1 MLLNANEIS
10 VLEATSTKAR
20 SAAEESLPKRAVDVF
35 LSVLGLVALL
45 PVMIV
50 LALLVKL
57 SSPGPI
63 FFRWHVV
70 GKSGEPFV
78 GYKFRTMYEGA
89 ECIRERLREQNEMSG
104 VFFKMKNDPRVTPV
118 GRLLRRFSLD
128 ELPQLW
134 SILKGDMSVV
144 GPRPTQIFEY
154 RQLKDWQKERV
165 RVKPGSVSLWI
176 VSGKTTDFDRMVE
189 LDLKYIHNWSMWL
202 DLRIMLRAIPYVVFG
217 RNC

>member
-1 MLLNANEIS
+1 MLLNTNDIS
-10 VLEATSTKAR
+10 VLEQAPAKVQAASEYSLAKR
-20 SAAEESLPKRAVDVF
+20 VVDILLSAI
-35 LSVLGLVALL
+35 GLVLLL
-45 PVMIV
+45 PLMTV

-63 FFRWHVV
+63 FFRWHVI
-70 GKSGEPFV
+70 GKSGEPFI
-78 GYKFRTMYEGA
+78 GYKFRTMFDGA

-118 GRLLRRFSLD
+118 GRFLRKFSLD

-154 RQLKDWQKERV
+154 HQLEDWQKERA

-189 LDLKYIHNWSMWL
+189 LDLKYIRNWSMWL
-202 DLRIMLRAIPYVVFG
+202 DLTIILRAIPYVLFG